1 VIDKAENKPLRV
13 AKLSH
18 ETAGQ
23 HDYIDVDDSENQQW
37 GVTATDRV
45 YECVYLTTYG
55 PDESTRPPKR
65 TYAFPEGRL
74 YRYHCEA
81 GLSEQSHR
89 IHTQILIDFLAD
101 MLAEA
106 EIQEAEPANQKV
118 IVRALDEHADAPVD
132 DLLKEVKELADT
144 SRIGGGASR

>member
-89 IHTQILIDFLAD
+89 IHTQILIEFLAEV
-101 MLAEA
+101 LAKA
-106 EIQEAEPANQKV
+106 EGRGDAPVDEKAIT
-118 IVRALDEHADAPVD
+118 RALDEYTAEPAD
-132 DLLKEVKELADT
+132 DLLEEAKELAD
-144 SRIGGGASR
+144 ASRFGRGGQ